1 MILPADVLSLEVLC
15 AIEDC
20 LTPRVPVGYLF
31 LLVIAAP
38 EGIAA
43 PQADIY
49 DCDGTQRSYPR
60 AWSRRE
66 SAAVLRW

>member
-15 AIEDC
+15 VIEDC
-20 LTPRVPVGYLF
+20 LTQVHVGCVF

-43 PQADIY
+43 PQAEIY
-49 DCDGTQRSYPR
+49 DCDGSQTNLSTGM
-60 AWSRRE
+60 E
-66 SAAVLRW
+66 